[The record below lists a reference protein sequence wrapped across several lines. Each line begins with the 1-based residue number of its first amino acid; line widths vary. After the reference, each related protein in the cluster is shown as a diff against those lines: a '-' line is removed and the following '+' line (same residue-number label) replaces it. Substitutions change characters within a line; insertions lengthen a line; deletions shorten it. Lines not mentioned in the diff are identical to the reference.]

1 MYKYNDL
8 SAGDLISRFSSDT
21 SKLRAGIIQSTVAL
35 TSGLFLSLGAIF
47 TLFLKDTYLAIITI
61 ISISL
66 SFLFILLMSS
76 LIQTASYKAHQG
88 LGKMT
93 AYLNRLIVG
102 IRTIR
107 STNETNSEL
116 SKMLSEAQEVKNL
129 GIGVA
134 RVQSIMT
141 PISNFSL
148 QLCGI
153 IILGVGGYRVSTGQ
167 MSIASLTSFML
178 LMYIAISP
186 VGQIFSSVTTI
197 SEALGALGR
206 ITEIID
212 LPKEEDNDIILNL
225 ETKSDRSKAIEFA
238 NVTFSYDSYKFQDIQ
253 SDDNYILKDIT
264 FEINSGDYVSIVGP
278 SGAGKSTL
286 LYLIERFYDI
296 TSGSIKVFGQDFRT
310 MSRETLRSNIS
321 YVEQNSP
328 LVAGTILENLKMGN
342 TNVTYDE
349 CCDAL
354 KKVGLEHLIQRG
366 ASGVESQIGEGGFN
380 LSGGERQRLAMA
392 RAILSDAKILLLDE
406 LTSNLDSLSEK
417 KMKEAIKNMRGE
429 RTIIMVAHRLSTILD
444 SDEIFV
450 LEHGRLVGSGTH
462 VELLESVP
470 LYKELAKEQF
480 LV

>member
-1 MYKYNDL
+1 
-8 SAGDLISRFSSDT
+8 
-21 SKLRAGIIQSTVAL
+21 
-35 TSGLFLSLGAIF
+35 
-47 TLFLKDTYLAIITI
+47 
-61 ISISL
+61 
-66 SFLFILLMSS
+66 
-76 LIQTASYKAHQG
+76 
-88 LGKMT
+88 
-93 AYLNRLIVG
+93 
-102 IRTIR
+102 
-107 STNETNSEL
+107 
-116 SKMLSEAQEVKNL
+116 
-129 GIGVA
+129 
-134 RVQSIMT
+134 
-141 PISNFSL
+141 
-148 QLCGI
+148 
-153 IILGVGGYRVSTGQ
+153 
-167 MSIASLTSFML
+167 
-178 LMYIAISP
+178 
-186 VGQIFSSVTTI
+186 IFSSVTTI

-392 RAILSDAKILLLDE
+392 RAILSDAKIL
-406 LTSNLDSLSEK
+406 
-417 KMKEAIKNMRGE
+417 
-429 RTIIMVAHRLSTILD
+429 
-444 SDEIFV
+444 
-450 LEHGRLVGSGTH
+450 
-462 VELLESVP
+462 
-470 LYKELAKEQF
+470 
-480 LV
+480 